1 MKKII
6 LLSLISLFSLAG
18 FSQSYTVTTKNA
30 LLSGTPSSD
39 HFESSIN
46 ITNTTNTDIKF
57 SWYKLSQNLQTGW
70 TTQLCDAISCF
81 DPIPDSNNFTLKAN
95 KTALLFSVK
104 VNPNNISGL
113 GKITLGLKVDGTNN
127 FDTITF
133 NINSWALGVNN
144 NLSKLPELSVYP
156 NPAQN
161 EININFDSKFSY
173 QVEILNI
180 IGNRVKVI
188 SNLEGHS
195 KLDVS
200 DLPDGVYIVRLN
212 DRGRLLTRRITKS

>member
-1 MKKII
+1 M
-6 LLSLISLFSLAG
+6 G
-18 FSQSYTVTTKNA
+18 V
-30 LLSGTPSSD
+30 
-39 HFESSIN
+39 
-46 ITNTTNTDIKF
+46 
-57 SWYKLSQNLQTGW
+57 
-70 TTQLCDAISCF
+70 
-81 DPIPDSNNFTLKAN
+81 SN
-95 KTALLFSVK
+95 S
-104 VNPNNISGL
+104 
-113 GKITLGLKVDGTNN
+113 
-127 FDTITF
+127 
-133 NINSWALGVNN
+133 
-144 NLSKLPELSVYP
+144 LSKLPELSVYP

-195 KLDVS
+195 KIDVS

>member
-18 FSQSYTVTTKNA
+18 FSQSYTISNRNS

-39 HFESSIN
+39 HFESIIT
-46 ITNTTNTDIKF
+46 ITNTSNADIKYT
-57 SWYKLSQNLQTGW
+57 WYKLSQNLQTGW
-70 TTQLCDAISCF
+70 TTQLCDPVTCF
-81 DPIPDSNNFTLKAN
+81 DPIPDSNNFTLKAG
-95 KTALLFSVK
+95 KSSTFSVK

>member
-1 MKKII
+1 M
-6 LLSLISLFSLAG
+6 AG

-127 FDTITF
+127 FDTITTTYL
-133 NINSWALGVNN
+133 NY
-144 NLSKLPELSVYP
+144 LSYLFIQTQLK
-156 NPAQN
+156 
-161 EININFDSKFSY
+161 
-173 QVEILNI
+173 
-180 IGNRVKVI
+180 
-188 SNLEGHS
+188 
-195 KLDVS
+195 
-200 DLPDGVYIVRLN
+200 
-212 DRGRLLTRRITKS
+212 TKSISTSTLNSVIK